1 MSTLCPTVTLRLGGV
16 QCCSTP
22 PSKPPMFEG
31 PISNCSLSLAIL
43 LSNPVGCFG
52 ASIPDGVAGLQANP
66 LGDGPVLLLG
76 LGQLLL
82 GAERLV
88 GLSQR
93 LARRVH
99 GMLEILTLLEVVR
112 GTYRHLDGV
121 RMSSVVVGRW
131 SPGLA
136 VAEPYWRDKF
146 ERAQV
151 RASASACRS
160 VGSRQDF
167 GYRP

>member
-1 MSTLCPTVTLRLGGV
+1 
-16 QCCSTP
+16 
-22 PSKPPMFEG
+22 MFEG
-31 PISNCSLSLAIL
+31 PISNCSPSLAIL

-52 ASIPDGVAGLQANP
+52 ASIPDGVASLQANP
-66 LGDGPVLLLG
+66 LGNGPVLLLG

-99 GMLEILTLLEVVR
+99 GMLGVFVFLEVVR

-131 SPGLA
+131 SPGLT
-136 VAEPYWRDKF
+136 VAEPY
-146 ERAQV
+146 
-151 RASASACRS
+151 
-160 VGSRQDF
+160 
-167 GYRP
+167 

>member
-1 MSTLCPTVTLRLGGV
+1 MFLQAHFKILPTRAFILR
-16 QCCSTP
+16 P
-22 PSKPPMFEG
+22 PFQSSRVYFE
-31 PISNCSLSLAIL
+31 
-43 LSNPVGCFG
+43 
-52 ASIPDGVAGLQANP
+52 ASIPDGVVGLQADP

-99 GMLEILTLLEVVR
+99 GMLRIFVLLEVVR

-131 SPGLA
+131 SPGLT
-136 VAEPYWRDKF
+136 VAEPY
-146 ERAQV
+146 
-151 RASASACRS
+151 
-160 VGSRQDF
+160 
-167 GYRP
+167 

>member
-1 MSTLCPTVTLRLGGV
+1 MALCLGGV
-16 QCCSTP
+16 HRGSTP
-22 PSKPPMFEG
+22 PSKTPIFEG

-43 LSNPVGCFG
+43 LSIPVGYFG
-52 ASIPDGVAGLQANP
+52 ASIPDGVAGLQADP

-76 LGQLLL
+76 LSQLLL

-99 GMLEILTLLEVVR
+99 GMLRVFAFLEIVR

-131 SPGLA
+131 SPGLT
-136 VAEPYWRDKF
+136 VAEPY
-146 ERAQV
+146 
-151 RASASACRS
+151 
-160 VGSRQDF
+160 
-167 GYRP
+167 

>member
-1 MSTLCPTVTLRLGGV
+1 VALCLGGV
-16 QCCSTP
+16 QHCGTP
-22 PSKPPMFEG
+22 PSKPPKFEG
-31 PISNCSLSLAIL
+31 PIYNCSLSLAIL
-43 LSNPVGCFG
+43 LSIPVGCFG
-52 ASIPDGVAGLQANP
+52 ASIPNGVAGLQADP

-76 LGQLLL
+76 LSQLLL

-99 GMLEILTLLEVVR
+99 GMLRDFAFLEIVR

-131 SPGLA
+131 SPGLT
-136 VAEPYWRDKF
+136 VAEPY
-146 ERAQV
+146 
-151 RASASACRS
+151 
-160 VGSRQDF
+160 
-167 GYRP
+167 

>member
-1 MSTLCPTVTLRLGGV
+1 VALCLGGV
-16 QCCSTP
+16 HRSSTL
-22 PSKPPMFEG
+22 PSKTPIFEG

-43 LSNPVGCFG
+43 LSNPVGYFG
-52 ASIPDGVAGLQANP
+52 ASIPDGVAGLQADP

-76 LGQLLL
+76 LSQLLL

-99 GMLEILTLLEVVR
+99 GMLRDFAFLEIVR

-131 SPGLA
+131 SPGLT
-136 VAEPYWRDKF
+136 VAEPY
-146 ERAQV
+146 
-151 RASASACRS
+151 
-160 VGSRQDF
+160 
-167 GYRP
+167 